1 MKDFP
6 IPQREQVSATN
17 QAIFDSLKK
26 SAGFVPNLF
35 AIFAHSEN
43 ALGNY
48 LHLQS
53 GKSTLRAKERE
64 VINLV
69 VSELNKCV
77 YCLSAHTVIAKMN
90 GFTDE
95 QVIHIRR
102 AEIPFDAKLDAL
114 AKLVKGIVEERGFVS
129 DALKESFYNAG
140 YNEASLVETTVAVG
154 EKIISNYLHALTKVP
169 VDWPV
174 APRLDE
180 VALAN

>member
-6 IPQREQVSATN
+6 IPQRDQVSAAN
-17 QAIFDSLKK
+17 QVIFDNLKK
-26 SAGFVPNLF
+26 QVGFVPNLF
-35 AIFAHSEN
+35 ASFAHSEN

-48 LHLQS
+48 LQLQS

-69 VSELNKCV
+69 VSQLNNCE
-77 YCLSAHTVIAKMN
+77 YCLSAHTVIAKLN

-95 QVIHIRR
+95 QVLQIRR

-114 AKLVKGIVEERGFVS
+114 ARLVKAIVEERGFVS
-129 DALKESFYNAG
+129 DELKEKFYNAG

-154 EKIISNYLHALTKVP
+154 DKVITNYLHALTKVP

-174 APRLDE
+174 AQKLDQVE
-180 VALAN
+180 AA